1 MLTYEMVLEINKKG
15 GKKRKKK
22 GGGRRVLSLSISL
35 NHSLS
40 WNDCFF
46 VKRGDLKTVKVE
58 ALLVRQRGNS
68 WGLMCFCEICLQ
80 IVSWAL
86 WFHGGNTQG
95 LQIRLFI
102 PPEISAGIGWHHHIF
117 LMGRWQK
124 WIDELLCL
132 INQI

>member
-22 GGGRRVLSLSISL
+22 GGGGEYSLFPSHWTTHYHGMIVSL
-35 NHSLS
+35 LKEGTWKLWRWRHCLWDKEVTAEVS
-40 WNDCFF
+40 CAF
-46 VKRGDLKTVKVE
+46 VKYV
-58 ALLVRQRGNS
+58 
-68 WGLMCFCEICLQ
+68 LQ